1 MQFICDM
8 IWPFSLCAFD
18 LHLQSTD
25 MISIINGHDLHH
37 HRRSVKVHGAV
48 FMVVHLM

>member
-1 MQFICDM
+1 
-8 IWPFSLCAFD
+8 
-18 LHLQSTD
+18 

-37 HRRSVKVHGAV
+37 RRRSVKVHGAV